1 MAHLFFVVLSQF
13 NYFAY
18 FCQKFEITMERIGL
32 TYNTE
37 KEQIV
42 ISEYGRCI
50 QEMIKKLPEIEDRQ
64 QRTEA
69 ARYIISVM
77 VQMNPQIK
85 ESSDYEHKLWDHLYI
100 ISGYNLD
107 LDSPYAPPTPEAQ
120 HSKPQHVGYQ
130 NNDIKYGH
138 YGQYLIKMIEA
149 ASQEENEEVREALA
163 YSLASQMKR
172 NYLEWNKSVVNDQVI
187 IDDLKTISKGRLVIN
202 EESKLNAPYEN
213 YGKSPSRKQQQP
225 QQQGKK
231 KKKKVPNLKA
241 NMNNPNNP
249 AYKKRMQELGK
260 L

>member
-1 MAHLFFVVLSQF
+1 M
-13 NYFAY
+13 N
-18 FCQKFEITMERIGL
+18 KPGL

-37 KEQIV
+37 KEAIA

-50 QEMIKKLPEIEDRQ
+50 QEMIKKLPEIEDRK

-69 ARYIISVM
+69 AKYIISVM

-85 ESSDYEHKLWDHLYI
+85 ESSDYEHKLWDHLYM

-107 LDSPYAPPTPEAQ
+107 LDGPYAPPRPITQ
-120 HSKPQHVGYQ
+120 QKKPQHIGYQ

-149 ASQEENEEVREALA
+149 ASQEENDEVREALA

-172 NYLEWNKSVVNDQVI
+172 NYMEWNKSVVNDQVI
-187 IDDLKTISKGRLVIN
+187 LDDLKNISGGRLVIN
-202 EESKLNAPYEN
+202 EESKLSNDMPVKAQP
-213 YGKSPSRKQQQP
+213 KQQ

>member
-1 MAHLFFVVLSQF
+1 M
-13 NYFAY
+13 N
-18 FCQKFEITMERIGL
+18 RIGL

-50 QEMIKKLPEIEDRQ
+50 QEMIKKLPEIEDRE

-69 ARYIISVM
+69 AKYIISVM
-77 VQMNPQIK
+77 VQMNPSIK
-85 ESSDYEHKLWDHLYI
+85 QSSDYEHKLWDHLYM

-107 LDSPYAPPTPEAQ
+107 VDSPYAPPIPAEQ
-120 HSKPQHVGYQ
+120 QRKPQHIGYQ
-130 NNDIKYGH
+130 NNEIKYGH

-149 ASQEENEEVREALA
+149 ASKEENDEVREALA
-163 YSLASQMKR
+163 YSLACLLYTSDAADER
-172 NYLEWNKSVVNDQVI
+172 SVVNDQVI
-187 IDDLKTISKGRLVIN
+187 IDDLKAISGGRLVIN
-202 EESKLNAPYEN
+202 DESRLNGDMS
-213 YGKSPSRKQQQP
+213 GKAMQGKQQQH
-225 QQQGKK
+225 QQGKK

>member
-1 MAHLFFVVLSQF
+1 
-13 NYFAY
+13 
-18 FCQKFEITMERIGL
+18 MERIGL

-37 KEQIV
+37 KEQIA
-42 ISEYGRCI
+42 IPEYGRCI

-69 ARYIISVM
+69 AKYIISVM

-85 ESSDYEHKLWDHLYI
+85 ESSDWEHKLWDHLYI
-100 ISGYNLD
+100 ISNYQLD
-107 LDSPYAPPTPEAQ
+107 VDSPFAPPTIESQ
-120 HSKPQHVGYQ
+120 RKKPQHIGYQ

-149 ASQEENEEVREALA
+149 ASQEENDEVREALA

-172 NYLEWNKSVVNDQVI
+172 NYLDWNKSVVNDQVI
-187 IDDLKTISKGRLVIN
+187 LDDLKNISGGRLVIG
-202 EESKLNAPYEN
+202 EESKLNSTSDIL
-213 YGKSPSRKQQQP
+213 GKVKQKPQQQQQP
-225 QQQGKK
+225 GKK

-249 AYKKRMQELGK
+249 AYKLRMQQMGK

>member
-1 MAHLFFVVLSQF
+1 MNKA
-13 NYFAY
+13 
-18 FCQKFEITMERIGL
+18 GL

-42 ISEYGRCI
+42 ISEYGRCV
-50 QEMIKKLPEIEDRQ
+50 QEMIKKLPEIEDRE

-69 ARYIISVM
+69 AKYIISVM
-77 VQMNPQIK
+77 VQMNPNIK
-85 ESSDYEHKLWDHLYI
+85 QSSDYEHKLWDHLYM

-107 LDSPYAPPTPEAQ
+107 LDSPYAPPVPMEKQ
-120 HSKPQHVGYQ
+120 RKPQHIGYQ

-149 ASQEENEEVREALA
+149 ASQEENDEIREALA
-163 YSLASQMKR
+163 YSLAGQMKR

-187 IDDLKTISKGRLVIN
+187 LDDLKNISGGRLVISD
-202 EESKLNAPYEN
+202 ESKLNGNPDL
-213 YGKSPSRKQQQP
+213 GKVQPQAKQPQQ

-249 AYKKRMQELGK
+249 AYKLRMQQMGK
-260 L
+260 M

>member
-1 MAHLFFVVLSQF
+1 M
-13 NYFAY
+13 N
-18 FCQKFEITMERIGL
+18 KPGL

-42 ISEYGRCI
+42 ISEYGRCV
-50 QEMIKKLPEIEDRQ
+50 QEMIKKLPEIEDRE

-69 ARYIISVM
+69 AKYIISVM
-77 VQMNPQIK
+77 VQMNPNIK
-85 ESSDYEHKLWDHLYI
+85 QSSDYEHKLWDHLYM
-100 ISGYNLD
+100 ISGYSLD
-107 LDSPYAPPTPEAQ
+107 VDSPYAPPVPLEKQ
-120 HSKPQHVGYQ
+120 SKPQHIGYQ
-130 NNDIKYGH
+130 NNNIKYGH

-149 ASQEENEEVREALA
+149 ASKEENDEIREALA
-163 YSLASQMKR
+163 YSLAGQMKR

-187 IDDLKTISKGRLVIN
+187 IDDLKNISHGRLILSD
-202 EESKLNAPYEN
+202 ESRLNSNGEMML
-213 YGKSPSRKQQQP
+213 GKTQQQGKQQQQ

-241 NMNNPNNP
+241 NMNNPNTP

>member
-1 MAHLFFVVLSQF
+1 MDKL
-13 NYFAY
+13 
-18 FCQKFEITMERIGL
+18 GL

-42 ISEYGRCI
+42 ISEYGRCV
-50 QEMIKKLPEIEDRQ
+50 QEMIKKLPEIEDRR

-69 ARYIISVM
+69 AKYIISVM
-77 VQMNPQIK
+77 VQMNPSIK
-85 ESSDYEHKLWDHLYI
+85 QSSDWEHKLWDHLYM

-107 LDSPYAPPTPEAQ
+107 LDSPYAPPTPIEQ
-120 HSKPQHVGYQ
+120 QRKPQHIGYQ

-138 YGQYLIKMIEA
+138 YGQYIVKMIEA
-149 ASQEENEEVREALA
+149 AAQEENDEVREALA
-163 YSLASQMKR
+163 YSLAGQMKR

-187 IDDLKTISKGRLVIN
+187 LDDLRNISGGRLVIN
-202 EESKLNAPYEN
+202 DDTKLNNTNEMPC
-213 YGKSPSRKQQQP
+213 GKAQPSKQQ

-231 KKKKVPNLKA
+231 KRKKVPNLKA

-249 AYKKRMQELGK
+249 AYKKRMQQLGK

>member
-1 MAHLFFVVLSQF
+1 MNRA
-13 NYFAY
+13 
-18 FCQKFEITMERIGL
+18 GL

-50 QEMIKKLPEIEDRQ
+50 QEMIKKLPEIEDRE

-85 ESSDYEHKLWDHLYI
+85 QSNDWEHKLWDHLYM

-107 LDSPYAPPTPEAQ
+107 IDSPYAPPIPVEQ
-120 HSKPQHVGYQ
+120 QEKPQHIGYQ
-130 NNDIKYGH
+130 NNNIKYGH
-138 YGQYLIKMIEA
+138 YGHYLLKMIEV
-149 ASQEENEEVREALA
+149 ASKEENDELREALA
-163 YSLASQMKR
+163 YSLAGQMKR
-172 NYLEWNKSVVNDQVI
+172 NYMEWNKSVVNDQVI
-187 IDDLKTISKGRLVIN
+187 IDDLNHISNGRLVIAD
-202 EESKLNAPYEN
+202 ETKLNANNDAPAK
-213 YGKSPSRKQQQP
+213 GQQQQP
-225 QQQGKK
+225 KQQPQQQPQQGKK

-249 AYKKRMQELGK
+249 AYKKRMQEQGK
-260 L
+260 Q

>member
-1 MAHLFFVVLSQF
+1 MDR
-13 NYFAY
+13 
-18 FCQKFEITMERIGL
+18 TGL

-50 QEMIKKLPEIEDRQ
+50 QEMIKKLPEIEDRE

-77 VQMNPQIK
+77 VQMNPGIK
-85 ESSDYEHKLWDHLYI
+85 QSSDYEHKLWDHLYM

-107 LDSPYAPPTPEAQ
+107 LDSPYAPPTPAEQ
-120 HSKPQHVGYQ
+120 KKKPQHIGYQ
-130 NNDIKYGH
+130 NNNIKYGH

-149 ASQEENEEVREALA
+149 AAAEPNDEVREALA
-163 YSLASQMKR
+163 YSLAGQMKR
-172 NYLEWNKSVVNDQVI
+172 NYIEWNKSVVNDQVI
-187 IDDLKTISKGRLVIN
+187 IDDLKNLSGGRLVIA
-202 EESKLNAPYEN
+202 EESKLNSNSEQP
-213 YGKSPSRKQQQP
+213 GKGQPQPKQQQQ

>member
-1 MAHLFFVVLSQF
+1 
-13 NYFAY
+13 
-18 FCQKFEITMERIGL
+18 MERIGL

-42 ISEYGRCI
+42 IPEYGRCI

-69 ARYIISVM
+69 AKYIISVM
-77 VQMNPQIK
+77 VQMNPNIK
-85 ESSDYEHKLWDHLYI
+85 QSSDYEHKLWDHLYM

-107 LDSPYAPPTPEAQ
+107 VDSPYAPPVPLEKQ
-120 HSKPQHVGYQ
+120 SKPQHIGYQ

-149 ASQEENEEVREALA
+149 ASQEENDEIREALA
-163 YSLASQMKR
+163 YSLAGQMKR

-187 IDDLKTISKGRLVIN
+187 IEDLKNISGGRLVIAD
-202 EESKLNAPYEN
+202 ELKLNNNSDMSVKGQQQAKLQQP
-213 YGKSPSRKQQQP
+213 QQQP
-225 QQQGKK
+225 QQQQGKK

>member
-1 MAHLFFVVLSQF
+1 MD
-13 NYFAY
+13 
-18 FCQKFEITMERIGL
+18 KIGL

-42 ISEYGRCI
+42 IPEYGRCI

-69 ARYIISVM
+69 AKYIISVM

-85 ESSDYEHKLWDHLYI
+85 ESSDWEHKLWDHLYI
-100 ISGYNLD
+100 ISNYQLD
-107 LDSPYAPPTPEAQ
+107 VDSPYEPPTIESQ
-120 HSKPQHVGYQ
+120 RKKPQHIGYQ

-149 ASQEENEEVREALA
+149 ASQEENDEVREALA

-172 NYLEWNKSVVNDQVI
+172 NYLDWNKSVVNDQVI
-187 IDDLKTISKGRLVIN
+187 LDDLKNISGGRLVIG
-202 EESKLNAPYEN
+202 EESKLNSTGDIL
-213 YGKSPSRKQQQP
+213 GKVKQKQQQ
-225 QQQGKK
+225 QQQPGKK

-249 AYKKRMQELGK
+249 AYKLRMQQMGK

>member
-1 MAHLFFVVLSQF
+1 MD
-13 NYFAY
+13 
-18 FCQKFEITMERIGL
+18 KIGL

-50 QEMIKKLPEIEDRQ
+50 QEMIKKLPEIEDRE

-69 ARYIISVM
+69 AKYIISVM
-77 VQMNPQIK
+77 VQMNPSIK
-85 ESSDYEHKLWDHLYI
+85 QSSDYEHKLWDHLYM

-107 LDSPYAPPTPEAQ
+107 VDSPYAPPIPETQ
-120 HSKPQHVGYQ
+120 KRKPQHIGYQ
-130 NNDIKYGH
+130 NNKIKYGH

-149 ASQEENEEVREALA
+149 ASKEEDDEMREALA
-163 YSLASQMKR
+163 YSLAGQMKR
-172 NYLEWNKSVVNDQVI
+172 NYLEWNKSVVSDQVI
-187 IDDLKTISKGRLVIN
+187 LDDLKNISGGRLVILD
-202 EESKLNAPYEN
+202 ESKLNATGDN
-213 YGKSPSRKQQQP
+213 LGKVQPKQQ

>member
-1 MAHLFFVVLSQF
+1 MDR
-13 NYFAY
+13 
-18 FCQKFEITMERIGL
+18 TGL

-50 QEMIKKLPEIEDRQ
+50 QEMIKKLPEIEDRE

-69 ARYIISVM
+69 AKYIISVM

-85 ESSDYEHKLWDHLYI
+85 QSSDYEHKLWDHLYM

-107 LDSPYAPPTPEAQ
+107 LDSPYAPPIPIEQ
-120 HSKPQHVGYQ
+120 QSRPQHIGYQ

-149 ASQEENEEVREALA
+149 AAAEPNVEVREALA
-163 YSLASQMKR
+163 YSLACQMKR

-187 IDDLKTISKGRLVIN
+187 IDDLKRLSDGRLVISD
-202 EESKLNAPYEN
+202 ESKLNSAGEAN
-213 YGKSPSRKQQQP
+213 GKVQQQAK

-260 L
+260 M

>member
-1 MAHLFFVVLSQF
+1 MD
-13 NYFAY
+13 
-18 FCQKFEITMERIGL
+18 KPGL

-50 QEMIKKLPEIEDRQ
+50 QEMIKKLPEIEDRE

-69 ARYIISVM
+69 AKYIISVM
-77 VQMNPQIK
+77 VQMNPSIK
-85 ESSDYEHKLWDHLYI
+85 QSSDYEHKLWDHLYM

-107 LDSPYAPPTPEAQ
+107 VDSPYAPPIPVEQ
-120 HSKPQHVGYQ
+120 QSKPQHIGYQ

-149 ASQEENEEVREALA
+149 ASKEENDEIREALA
-163 YSLASQMKR
+163 YSLAGQMKR

-187 IDDLKTISKGRLVIN
+187 IDDLRNISGGRLVIN
-202 EESKLNAPYEN
+202 DETKLNNTNEMPS
-213 YGKSPSRKQQQP
+213 GKAQQP
-225 QQQGKK
+225 KQQQQGKK

-260 L
+260 M

>member
-1 MAHLFFVVLSQF
+1 
-13 NYFAY
+13 
-18 FCQKFEITMERIGL
+18 MERIGL

-50 QEMIKKLPEIEDRQ
+50 QEMIKKLPEIDDRA

-77 VQMNPQIK
+77 VQMNPQVK
-85 ESSDYEHKLWDHLYI
+85 ESSDYEHKLWDHLYM

-107 LDSPYAPPTPEAQ
+107 LDSPFAPPTPIARQ
-120 HSKPQHVGYQ
+120 SKPQRIGYQ

-149 ASQEENEEVREALA
+149 ASKEENDEVRTALA
-163 YSLASQMKR
+163 LSLASQMKR

-187 IDDLKTISKGRLVIN
+187 FDDLKRLSNGRLVIP
-202 EESKLNAPYEN
+202 EESKLEATADIL
-213 YGKSPSRKQQQP
+213 GKGQQQKQQ

>member
-1 MAHLFFVVLSQF
+1 MD
-13 NYFAY
+13 
-18 FCQKFEITMERIGL
+18 KIGL

-37 KEQIV
+37 KEQIA

-50 QEMIKKLPEIEDRQ
+50 QEMIKKLPEIENRE

-69 ARYIISVM
+69 AKYIISVM

-85 ESSDYEHKLWDHLYI
+85 ESSDYEHKLWDHLYM
-100 ISGYNLD
+100 ISGYTLD
-107 LDSPYAPPTPEAQ
+107 VDSPYAPPTPVEQ
-120 HSKPQHVGYQ
+120 QSKPQHIGYQ

-138 YGQYLIKMIEA
+138 YGQYLVKMIEA
-149 ASQEENEEVREALA
+149 AAQEENDEVREALA

-172 NYLEWNKSVVNDQVI
+172 NYLNWNKSVVNDQVI
-187 IDDLKTISKGRLVIN
+187 IDDLKAISGGRLVITD
-202 EESKLNAPYEN
+202 ESRLNN
-213 YGKSPSRKQQQP
+213 NGDMSNKIQQQGKQQ

-260 L
+260 M

>member
-1 MAHLFFVVLSQF
+1 MDR
-13 NYFAY
+13 
-18 FCQKFEITMERIGL
+18 TGL

-42 ISEYGRCI
+42 LSEYGRCV
-50 QEMIKKLPEIEDRQ
+50 QEMIKKLPEIEDRE

-69 ARYIISVM
+69 AKYIISVM
-77 VQMNPQIK
+77 VQMNPSIK
-85 ESSDYEHKLWDHLYI
+85 QSSDYEHKLWDHLYM
-100 ISGYNLD
+100 ISGYD
-107 LDSPYAPPTPEAQ
+107 LDVDSPFAPPTPVAQ
-120 HSKPQHVGYQ
+120 QSRPQHIGYQ
-130 NNDIKYGH
+130 NNEIKYGH

-149 ASQEENEEVREALA
+149 AAAEPDDEVREALA
-163 YSLASQMKR
+163 YSLAAQMKR

-187 IDDLKTISKGRLVIN
+187 IDDLRTISGGRLVITD
-202 EESKLNAPYEN
+202 ESRLNAPSEAQ
-213 YGKSPSRKQQQP
+213 GKGQQQPKQQQP
-225 QQQGKK
+225 QGKK

>member
-1 MAHLFFVVLSQF
+1 MD
-13 NYFAY
+13 
-18 FCQKFEITMERIGL
+18 KIGL

-42 ISEYGRCI
+42 IPEYGRCI

-69 ARYIISVM
+69 AKYIISVM
-77 VQMNPQIK
+77 VQMNPNIK
-85 ESSDYEHKLWDHLYI
+85 QSSDYEHKLWDHLYM

-107 LDSPYAPPTPEAQ
+107 VDSPFAPPIPAEQ
-120 HSKPQHVGYQ
+120 QRKPQHIGYQ

-149 ASQEENEEVREALA
+149 ASLEENDEVRETLA
-163 YSLASQMKR
+163 YSLAGQMKR
-172 NYLEWNKSVVNDQVI
+172 NYMEWNKSVVNDQVI
-187 IDDLKTISKGRLVIN
+187 IDDLKNISGGRLVISD
-202 EESKLNAPYEN
+202 ELKLNSNGDMPAKGQPQA
-213 YGKSPSRKQQQP
+213 KQQQQ

-249 AYKKRMQELGK
+249 AYKLRMQQMGK
-260 L
+260 A

>member
-1 MAHLFFVVLSQF
+1 
-13 NYFAY
+13 
-18 FCQKFEITMERIGL
+18 MERIGL

-69 ARYIISVM
+69 AKYIISVM
-77 VQMNPQIK
+77 VQMNPSIK
-85 ESSDYEHKLWDHLYI
+85 QSSDWEHKLWDHLYM

-107 LDSPYAPPTPEAQ
+107 VDSPFAPPTPIEQ
-120 HSKPQHVGYQ
+120 QRKPQHIGYQ
-130 NNDIKYGH
+130 NNNIKYGH
-138 YGQYLIKMIEA
+138 YGLYLIKMIEA
-149 ASQEENEEVREALA
+149 ASQEEDEEVREALA

-187 IDDLKTISKGRLVIN
+187 LNDLKTISGGRLVI
-202 EESKLNAPYEN
+202 EDESKFNASGDLLVKVQP
-213 YGKSPSRKQQQP
+213 KPQQ

>member
-1 MAHLFFVVLSQF
+1 M
-13 NYFAY
+13 N
-18 FCQKFEITMERIGL
+18 KPGL

-37 KEQIV
+37 KEAIA

-50 QEMIKKLPEIEDRQ
+50 QEMIKKLPEIEDRK

-69 ARYIISVM
+69 AKYIISVM

-85 ESSDYEHKLWDHLYI
+85 ESSDYEHILWDHLYM

-107 LDSPYAPPTPEAQ
+107 LDGPYVPPRPITQ
-120 HSKPQHVGYQ
+120 QKKPQHIGYQ

-172 NYLEWNKSVVNDQVI
+172 NYMEWNKSVVNDQVI
-187 IDDLKTISKGRLVIN
+187 LDDLKNISGGRLVIN
-202 EESKLNAPYEN
+202 EESKLSNDMPVKAQP
-213 YGKSPSRKQQQP
+213 KQQ

>member
-1 MAHLFFVVLSQF
+1 MDKPGLS
-13 NYFAY
+13 
-18 FCQKFEITMERIGL
+18 
-32 TYNTE
+32 YNTE
-37 KEQIV
+37 REQIV
-42 ISEYGRCI
+42 ISEYGRCV
-50 QEMIKKLPEIEDRQ
+50 QEMIKKLPEIEDRKE
-64 QRTEA
+64 RTDA

-77 VQMNPQIK
+77 VQMNPSIK
-85 ESSDYEHKLWDHLYI
+85 QSSDYEHKLWDHLYM

-107 LDSPYAPPTPEAQ
+107 LDSPFAPPIPVEQ
-120 HSKPQHVGYQ
+120 QKRPQHIGYQ
-130 NNDIKYGH
+130 NNNIKYGH

-149 ASQEENEEVREALA
+149 AAAEPNDDIREALA
-163 YSLASQMKR
+163 YSLAGQMKR

-187 IDDLKTISKGRLVIN
+187 IDDLKTISNGRLVISD
-202 EESKLNAPYEN
+202 ESKLNATGEMM
-213 YGKSPSRKQQQP
+213 GKMQPQAKQ

>member
-1 MAHLFFVVLSQF
+1 M
-13 NYFAY
+13 N
-18 FCQKFEITMERIGL
+18 KPGL

-50 QEMIKKLPEIEDRQ
+50 QEMIKKLPEIEDRE

-69 ARYIISVM
+69 AKYIISVM
-77 VQMNPQIK
+77 VQMNPSIK
-85 ESSDYEHKLWDHLYI
+85 QSSDYEHKLWDHLYM

-107 LDSPYAPPTPEAQ
+107 VDSPFAPPIPVEQ
-120 HSKPQHVGYQ
+120 QKKPQHVGYQ
-130 NNDIKYGH
+130 NNKIKYGH
-138 YGQYLIKMIEA
+138 YGHYLIKMIEV

-163 YSLASQMKR
+163 YSLAGQMKR
-172 NYLEWNKSVVNDQVI
+172 NYMEWNKSVVNDQVI
-187 IDDLKTISKGRLVIN
+187 IDDLKNISGGRLVISD
-202 EESKLNAPYEN
+202 ELKLNSNSDMP
-213 YGKSPSRKQQQP
+213 GKGQPQAKQQQQ

-249 AYKKRMQELGK
+249 AYKKHMQELGK

>member
-1 MAHLFFVVLSQF
+1 
-13 NYFAY
+13 
-18 FCQKFEITMERIGL
+18 MERIGL

-42 ISEYGRCI
+42 ITQYGRCV
-50 QEMIKKLPEIEDRQ
+50 QEMIKKLPEIEDRK

-69 ARYIISVM
+69 AKYIISVM
-77 VQMNPQIK
+77 VQMNPNIK
-85 ESSDYEHKLWDHLYI
+85 ESSDFEHKLWDHLYM

-107 LDSPYAPPTPEAQ
+107 LDSPYAPPIPVEQ
-120 HSKPQHVGYQ
+120 QSKPQHIGYQ

-149 ASQEENEEVREALA
+149 ASKEENDEIREALA
-163 YSLASQMKR
+163 YSLAGQMKR

-187 IDDLKTISKGRLVIN
+187 IDDLKNISGGRLVIAD
-202 EESKLNAPYEN
+202 ETKLNSTGEGAIRQQP
-213 YGKSPSRKQQQP
+213 KQQ

-260 L
+260 M

>member
-1 MAHLFFVVLSQF
+1 MDR
-13 NYFAY
+13 
-18 FCQKFEITMERIGL
+18 TGL

-50 QEMIKKLPEIEDRQ
+50 QEMVKKLPEIEDRE

-77 VQMNPQIK
+77 VQMNPSIK
-85 ESSDYEHKLWDHLYI
+85 QSSDYEHKLWDHLYM

-107 LDSPYAPPTPEAQ
+107 LDSPFAPPTPAEQ
-120 HSKPQHVGYQ
+120 QSKPQHIGYQ

-149 ASQEENEEVREALA
+149 AAAEPNDEVREALA
-163 YSLASQMKR
+163 YSLAGQMKR
-172 NYLEWNKSVVNDQVI
+172 NYMEWNKSVVNDQVI
-187 IDDLKTISKGRLVIN
+187 IDDLKNLSGGRLVIAD
-202 EESKLNAPYEN
+202 ESKLNGSNEQS
-213 YGKSPSRKQQQP
+213 GKGQQQP
-225 QQQGKK
+225 KQQQQGKK

-260 L
+260 M